1 MNSTRESIIEMYR
14 QVGNLVTDEQGIALS
29 GLMIRHLVMPDRVAG
44 TDKFVNWVAENLSP
58 GTYVNIMAQYRVEYK
73 AFEYERIARAITP
86 EEYIEA
92 MEWAFEAGLTNLDK
106 RSITNLEIYRART
119 S

>member
-1 MNSTRESIIEMYR
+1 VVE
-14 QVGNLVTDEQGIALS
+14 
-29 GLMIRHLVMPDRVAG
+29 
-44 TDKFVNWVAENLSP
+44 KLSP
-58 GTYVNIMAQYRVEYK
+58 ATYVNIMAQYRVEYK

-92 MEWAFEAGLTNLDK
+92 MEWAVESGLTNLDE
-106 RSITNLEIYRART
+106 RSITNLDIYRSRT